1 MRTIIAAT
9 FISLDGVMQA
19 PGGPEEDPS
28 GGFDHGGWRAAGW
41 EDAVGEAVDE
51 IFAEPFDLLLG
62 RRTYDIFAAHWPF
75 VPTDPA
81 AEGYDPGMA
90 AIAEKFDTITKYV
103 ATRRPESLSW
113 TGTEWL
119 GADPVATL
127 RRLKAEDGPNL
138 LLQGSS
144 VLIQTLLANDL
155 IDRFRLMVSPL
166 VLGEGKRL
174 FGPGTLARSL
184 RHTGT
189 RTTPGG
195 TAILDYVLGGAVATA
210 SFALETPTPEEVERR
225 QRMSEEESG
234 PAAIGRASP

>member
-9 FISLDGVMQA
+9 FMTLDGVMQA

-28 GGFDHGGWRAAGW
+28 GGFQHGGWQAGAW
-41 EDAVGEAVDE
+41 DDGVGAAVDE
-51 IFAEPFDLLLG
+51 VFAEPFDLLLG

-90 AIAEKFDTITKYV
+90 AIAERFARVTKYV
-103 ATRRPESLSW
+103 ATRRPETLRW

-127 RRLKAEDGPNL
+127 RRLKQEDGPNL
-138 LLQGSS
+138 LIQGSS
-144 VLIQTLLANDL
+144 ELIQTLLASDL

-174 FGPGTLARSL
+174 FGAGTPARTL

-189 RTTPGG
+189 TTTPGG
-195 TAILDYVLGGAVATA
+195 ALILDYALGGAVTTG
-210 SFALETPTPEEVERR
+210 SFAMETPTPEELARR
-225 QRMSEEESG
+225 QALAGEAG
-234 PAAIGRASP
+234 